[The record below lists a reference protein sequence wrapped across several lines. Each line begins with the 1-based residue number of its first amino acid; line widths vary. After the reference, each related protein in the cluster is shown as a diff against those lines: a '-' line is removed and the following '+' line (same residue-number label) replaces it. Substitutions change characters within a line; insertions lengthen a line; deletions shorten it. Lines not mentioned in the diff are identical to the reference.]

1 MPYTP
6 GYRILKESRAVQFV
20 SGRDPELRV
29 RSEFTLENSG
39 TSDLNFVDVTLPDEK
54 TYGRKDLRVEV
65 DGRQV
70 MPEDLPEEYQ
80 ASEAGTVRIPMADA
94 WRRKQKRELAIEYTF
109 SSPQDSGAR
118 VTIGEDSF
126 HLGSRGWSPLPRPPK
141 HFLAP
146 YPARPARTSYTV
158 QVPQDFLVLAR
169 GTLTGRK
176 RNGEGTVYRFQLQ
189 KNDLTPF
196 VVAGRYVPS
205 SPEASAN
212 SAVFWTFQPLHQ
224 DPAAALERISS
235 AWNVLQNDFGPVDE
249 SIREPHVVEASGLR
263 AHITGEAGPAAV
275 NFPGGALVDSEA
287 LALGINSDSFLER
300 VTHAL
305 AHNWF
310 GNAIFFSPD
319 AAVGLG
325 EGLPE
330 YATVVVEEA
339 QHGQAGRRQ
348 RAIDYLKEYDA
359 AAKEASEK
367 PLGITMMNDPP
378 EQRDIALAKAALFFI
393 AVEDACG
400 EGPMRSGLKRMT
412 SLLRGQEASYDALRS
427 ALEESSGKNLAPLFR
442 VWLNGKG
449 IPPDF
454 RARYEGQQSA
464 MKEDK

>member
-6 GYRILKESRAVQFV
+6 GYRILKESRTVLFV
-20 SGRDPELRV
+20 SGRNPELRV
-29 RSEFTLENSG
+29 QSEFTLENSG
-39 TSDLNFVDVTLPDEK
+39 TSDLGFVDVTFPNEK
-54 TYGRKDLRVEV
+54 SYGRKDLQVDV

-70 MPEDLPEEYQ
+70 TPVDLPEENQ
-80 ASEAGTVRIPMADA
+80 ASEPDTLRIAMVPV
-94 WRRKQKRELAIEYTF
+94 WRRKQKRELAVEYTF

-118 VTIGEDSF
+118 ITIGEYSF
-126 HLGSRGWSPLPRPPK
+126 HLGSRGWSPLPRPPR

-146 YPARPARTSYTV
+146 YPSRPARTNYTI
-158 QVPQDFLVLAR
+158 QVPADFLVLAR
-169 GTLTGRK
+169 GTLVGRK
-176 RNGEGTVYRFQLQ
+176 RNGEESAYRFELR

-196 VVAGRYVPS
+196 VVAGRYVAS
-205 SPEASAN
+205 SPDASAN
-212 SAVFWTFQPLHQ
+212 SAVFWTFQPLRQ
-224 DPAAALERISS
+224 DPSPALERINS

-249 SIREPHVVEASGLR
+249 NIRKPHVVEASGLR
-263 AHITGEAGPAAV
+263 AHITGEPGPAAV
-275 NFPGGALVDSEA
+275 NFPGGVLVDSEA
-287 LALGINSDSFLER
+287 LGLGIDSDGFLER

-310 GNAIFFSPD
+310 GNAIFFSPY

-339 QHGQAGRRQ
+339 QRGEAGRRQ
-348 RAIDYLKEYDA
+348 RAVDYLRDYDA
-359 AAKEASEK
+359 AVREASEK

-393 AVEDACG
+393 AVEDVCG

-412 SLLRGQEASYDALRS
+412 TLLRGQEASYDALRS

-442 VWLNGKG
+442 VWLNDKG

-454 RARYEGQQSA
+454 RARYEGRQGD
-464 MKEDK
+464 EGR